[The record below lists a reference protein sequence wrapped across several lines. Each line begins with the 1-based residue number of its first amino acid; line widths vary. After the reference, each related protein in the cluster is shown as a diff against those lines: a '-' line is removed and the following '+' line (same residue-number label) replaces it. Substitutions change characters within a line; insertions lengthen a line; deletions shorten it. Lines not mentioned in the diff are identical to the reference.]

1 MRNPKGQAMPQVIAS
16 WVERFA
22 TRLIEL
28 QPEVRPLDAVRNATA
43 IYPDVAAM
51 APEAAAEHFV
61 SSTDGKRV
69 KRDVGPTSGRS

>member
-1 MRNPKGQAMPQVIAS
+1 MPQVIAS

-28 QPEVRPLDAVRNATA
+28 QPEVRPLDAVRNATV
-43 IYPDVAAM
+43 IYPDVSAM

-61 SSTDGKRV
+61 SSTDGKRSQ
-69 KRDVGPTSGRS
+69 RHADPTSGRS